1 MSNHCTYMYF
11 APFKAKTIYNPK
23 PLRFTCHYHNH
34 THLVFADGRYE
45 ARAMAAKHFKVGPD
59 KIIAVRA

>member
-1 MSNHCTYMYF
+1 MSSHYTFPYF

-23 PLRFTCHYHNH
+23 PLLFTCHYHNH
-34 THLVFADGRYE
+34 IHPVFADGRYD
-45 ARAMAAKHFKVGPD
+45 ARQKAAAYFKTSPD